1 MEGGRRRRRRGG
13 SRAPAAPE
21 AHRPLL
27 RPRRGLSGRKPRRPT
42 CFPRRPLHTLA
53 AQRSAD
59 PAHFRRPRL
68 GAAPPRAPP
77 LRRAPGRALPPS
89 LPPSGTTTAPRERAG
104 RVGEKFG
111 ALGRTAR
118 AGRRKERGL
127 AHDQPLPAFLL
138 LRGAFQALNMS
149 SVKRLVYAIIHFL
162 REQSQMDTFTSDE
175 QESLEVAIQCLET
188 VFKITLEDSHLAV
201 PVCLREMFENS
212 CHKSEVLPLS
222 DSLPEDL
229 EKADQLKDE
238 GNNQMKEEN
247 YGAAVDCY
255 SQAIELDPNNAVYY
269 CNRAAAQSKLNNHK
283 EAIMDCERAIAIDP
297 KYSKAYGRMG
307 LALTSMNKYQEAI
320 NSYRKALDLDPEND
334 SYKSNLKI
342 AEQKLRD
349 MSSPTGTGISFDMA
363 SLINNPAFI
372 SMAAS
377 LMQNPQVQQLM
388 SGMMTNAIGGP
399 GAGVGGL
406 SDLSSLIHAGQQFA
420 QQIQQQNP
428 ELIEQLRNHVRSR
441 SFSGSTEE
449 HS

>member
-1 MEGGRRRRRRGG
+1 MKGSKCRDPPQPPRTAGRLPGRTHGSPRAACSRRRVE
-13 SRAPAAPE
+13 RA
-21 AHRPLL
+21 AH
-27 RPRRGLSGRKPRRPT
+27 
-42 CFPRRPLHTLA
+42 
-53 AQRSAD
+53 
-59 PAHFRRPRL
+59 
-68 GAAPPRAPP
+68 
-77 LRRAPGRALPPS
+77 S
-89 LPPSGTTTAPRERAG
+89 LPPGRSRSRCASPSGSRPLARLSHTDDNKSAGASRSRGEVCASHSRNGASTHRAG
-104 RVGEKFG
+104 QQRKESSF
-111 ALGRTAR
+111 AAASHCPAR
-118 AGRRKERGL
+118 A
-127 AHDQPLPAFLL
+127 F
-138 LRGAFQALNMS
+138 FS
-149 SVKRLVYAIIHFL
+149 SH
-162 REQSQMDTFTSDE
+162 
-175 QESLEVAIQCLET
+175 VAIQCLET
-188 VFKITLEDSHLAV
+188 VFKINLEDSHLAV
-201 PVCLREMFENS
+201 PVRLTEMFADS
-212 CHKSEVLPLS
+212 CHKNETLPLS

-238 GNNQMKEEN
+238 GNNHMKEEN

-255 SQAIELDPNNAVYY
+255 TQAIELDPNNAVYY
-269 CNRAAAQSKLNNHK
+269 CNRAAAQSKLNNHN
-283 EAIMDCERAIAIDP
+283 EAITDCERAIAIDP

-320 NSYRKALDLDPEND
+320 NSYRKALHLDPEND

-349 MSSPTGTGISFDMA
+349 TSSPTGTGLSFDMA

-399 GAGVGGL
+399 AAGVGGL
-406 SDLSSLIHAGQQFA
+406 TDLSSLIHAGQQFA